1 MNANAT
7 QMKAVCRSI
16 IRAHRA
22 FDELD
27 LEDDSRTVREL
38 RKQVSQAAMQAVDL
52 LQKLEQ
58 STLFVK
64 DAQP

>member
-1 MNANAT
+1 
-7 QMKAVCRSI
+7 MKAVCRSI

-22 FDELD
+22 FDEVD
-27 LEDDSRTVREL
+27 LQDDSRAVREL

-58 STLFVK
+58 STLFVQ
-64 DAQP
+64 DSQP